1 MDRNN
6 EAIEYV
12 EANVPLAVVC
22 TILFD
27 SEILTLNNHLKEEI
41 NLIRFPNANIH
52 EPFIRIGHHA
62 YVNNF
67 KFSPIRRI
75 RKIVKWYKFDDE
87 REISEVE
94 DITKT
99 KRVYEG

>member
-1 MDRNN
+1 MNSVN
-6 EAIEYV
+6 K
-12 EANVPLAVVC
+12 
-22 TILFD
+22 D
-27 SEILTLNNHLKEEI
+27 SLPTS
-41 NLIRFPNANIH
+41 NIH

-75 RKIVKWYKFDDE
+75 RKVVKWYKEDEDD
-87 REISEVE
+87 RYSVSEVE
-94 DITKT
+94 DITRT